1 MLKGALIG
9 ESLRRGLNLDDVPLT
24 VHRIERVES
33 SIPVGGQ
40 PPSSWTLLTF
50 TADDSC
56 ADVIAERFAQALDG
70 PGWYVDFHTETEVF
84 VVFPNRVFRY
94 QKGDQA
100 ARSSATDY
108 ARAGGVPDSLLDWA
122 E

>member
-1 MLKGALIG
+1 MLKGGLIG

-24 VHRIERVES
+24 VHRIERIDS
-33 SIPVGGQ
+33 PGAVGGQ
-40 PPSSWTLLTF
+40 PSSWTLLTF

-56 ADVIAERFAQALDG
+56 AEVIADRFSQALDG
-70 PGWYVDFHTETEVF
+70 PGWYIDFHTEKEVF

-94 QKGDQA
+94 PTGDQA
-100 ARSSATDY
+100 GRSAATDY
-108 ARAGGVPDSLLDWA
+108 ARAGGVPDSQLDWA

>member
-24 VHRIERVES
+24 VHRIERIDS
-33 SIPVGGQ
+33 PGAVGGQ
-40 PPSSWTLLTF
+40 PSSWTLLTF
-50 TADDSC
+50 TADDSS
-56 ADVIAERFAQALDG
+56 ADVIANRFAQALDG

-94 QKGDQA
+94 RKGDQA
-100 ARSSATDY
+100 ARSVATDY
-108 ARAGGVPDSLLDWA
+108 ARAGGVPDSQLDWA